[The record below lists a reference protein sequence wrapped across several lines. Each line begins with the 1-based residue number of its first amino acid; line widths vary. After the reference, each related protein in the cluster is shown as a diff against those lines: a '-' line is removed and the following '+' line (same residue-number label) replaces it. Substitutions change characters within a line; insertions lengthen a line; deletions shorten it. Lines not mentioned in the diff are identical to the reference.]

1 MKKYVGLLIIV
12 LMLPLMSRGPA
23 YAFTAILT
31 DDIYYASDG
40 LTFNTQELRI
50 GNDMTSVYT
59 SYVTY
64 LGFKLPE
71 VNDGGNFDFRLG
83 VYFRGGSS
91 TGSSCAGVYVV
102 ADDALSNPQPID
114 AYAPVDSLYSSPS
127 KPLAIQELN
136 PANPGW
142 VYFDFT
148 ITPDSPYYKGLFDG
162 TMVLAMAVPFDFK
175 TDAQYVFSSMDGPYA
190 PRMEYA
196 DPSAVPEPS
205 TLFLFGV
212 GLIGIAIMYA
222 KRVSPVKAKQLS

>member
-12 LMLPLMSRGPA
+12 LMLPLMSRDTA
-23 YAFTAILT
+23 YAFTAVLA
-31 DDIYYASDG
+31 DDFYYTSGGQA
-40 LTFNTQELRI
+40 FNTEVLLI
-50 GNDMTSVYT
+50 GNDTGSVYT
-59 SYVTY
+59 SYVTC

-71 VNDGGNFDFRLG
+71 VNEGGNFDFRLG

-91 TGSSCAGVYVV
+91 IGSSYAGVYVV
-102 ADDALSNPQPID
+102 ADDALANLPSIG
-114 AYAPVDSLYSSPS
+114 AYTAVDSLYPS
-127 KPLAIQELN
+127 LSGPLAIQELN

-162 TMVLAMAVPFDFK
+162 TMVLAMAVPYDFK

-190 PRMEYA
+190 PKMDYT

-205 TLFLFGV
+205 TLLLFGV
-212 GLIGIAIMYA
+212 GLLGIAILYA
-222 KRVSPVKAKQLS
+222 KRVSPVKAKQRS